1 MGLTLRKD
9 KGSKLSIKELDDNFI
24 YLDNK
29 SATASTPYKVF
40 TALTLQSGDSS
51 KLNLSVGSSFEIG
64 RTYTIASYVAG
75 DNFTNI
81 GATQNATG
89 SVFIATGATP
99 SVWVDNGKNSTSIE
113 YVTGS
118 PVVKILENTLGHVWF
133 EYNTTGQYLLKSNN
147 LFTDSKTTITIG
159 SEGYSGDYN
168 RNINISREDSS
179 SSQIYIEAYNDTTLQ
194 DGLLYY
200 TTIEVRV
207 YN

>member
-1 MGLTLRKD
+1 MTLILRKD
-9 KGSKLSIKELDDNFI
+9 KGSKLTIKELDDNFI

-40 TALTLQSGDSS
+40 TALISQSGDSS
-51 KLNLSVGSSFEIG
+51 TLNLPVGSSFEIG

-99 SVWVDNGKNSTSIE
+99 STWVDNGKNTTSIL
-113 YVTGS
+113 YTPGS

-133 EYNTTGQYLLKSNN
+133 EYITTGQYLLKSNN
-147 LFTDSKTTITIG
+147 LFTDNKTTITIG

-168 RNINISREDSS
+168 RIINISREDSN
-179 SSQIYIEAYNDTTLQ
+179 SSQIFIEAYSDTTLS

-200 TTIEVRV
+200 TTIEVKV

>member
-1 MGLTLRKD
+1 MTLILRKD
-9 KGSKLSIKELDDNFI
+9 KGSKLTIKELDDNFI

-40 TALTLQSGDSS
+40 TALISQSGDSS
-51 KLNLSVGSSFEIG
+51 TLNLPIGSSFEIG
-64 RTYTIASYVAG
+64 RTYTIASYAAG

-99 SVWVDNGKNSTSIE
+99 SIWTEKGSKIQ
-113 YVTGS
+113 YVTGT
-118 PVVKILENTLGHVWF
+118 PVVNILENTIGDVWF
-133 EYNTTGQYLLKSNN
+133 EYITMGQYSLKSNQ
-147 LFTDSKTTITIG
+147 LFTDNKTTITIG

-168 RNINISREDSS
+168 RIINISREDSN
-179 SSQIYIEAYNDTTLQ
+179 SSQIFIEAYSDTTLS

-200 TTIEVRV
+200 TTIEVKV

>member
-1 MGLTLRKD
+1 MSLTLRKD
-9 KGSKLSIKELDDNFI
+9 KGSKLTIKELDDNFI

-64 RTYTIASYVAG
+64 RTYIIASYVAG
-75 DNFTNI
+75 DDFTNI

-99 SVWVDNGKNSTSIE
+99 SVWNEKSSTIE
-113 YVTGS
+113 YITGA
-118 PVVKILENTLGHVWF
+118 PVVNILENTLGHVWF
-133 EYNTTGQYLLKSNN
+133 EYITTGQYSLKSNQ
-147 LFTDSKTTITIG
+147 LFTDNKTTITIG

-168 RNINISREDSS
+168 RIINISREDSN
-179 SSQIYIEAYNDTTLQ
+179 SSQIFIEAYSDTTLS

-200 TTIEVRV
+200 TTIEVKV